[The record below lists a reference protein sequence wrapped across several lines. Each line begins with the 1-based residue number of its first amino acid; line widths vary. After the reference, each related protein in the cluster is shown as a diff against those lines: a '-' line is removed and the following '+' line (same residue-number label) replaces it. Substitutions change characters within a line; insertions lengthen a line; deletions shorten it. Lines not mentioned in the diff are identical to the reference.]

1 MSSRPQFMEHPDK
14 YEIATEV
21 LSSAIR
27 VLQAAGFYESEIL
40 QLFDQVARK
49 KERFPVYLTPL
60 SDERSTSAEGVKA

>member
-1 MSSRPQFMEHPDK
+1 MKNRPSYMQNPDK

-40 QLFDQVARK
+40 QLFEQVSRK
-49 KERFPVYLTPL
+49 SERYPVWLRPL
-60 SDERSTSAEGVKA
+60 SNRKSESA